1 MTKAKKATKPV
12 IKTVSASKSE
22 KVSRPWQG
30 TVLGILYII
39 SIILL
44 AILLP
49 IMLLMAIG
57 GSALGFMS
65 NINSSM
71 AMLLGGSMLI
81 MSLFLIGVFIL
92 QIFITRGIFK
102 GQKWAVII
110 SIIFAI
116 LDLASLIG
124 NFHII
129 PFVIIGLFL
138 YLSIACFL
146 HPFYGG
152 KK

>member
-1 MTKAKKATKPV
+1 MTKAKKDTKPV
-12 IKTVSASKSE
+12 IKTVPASKSE

-39 SIILL
+39 SIVLL

-65 NINSSM
+65 NINSGM
-71 AMLLGGSMLI
+71 ATLIGGSMLI

-129 PFVIIGLFL
+129 PFVIIGLFS
-138 YLSIACFL
+138 YLSIACLL

>member
-1 MTKAKKATKPV
+1 MTEAKKATEPV
-12 IKTVSASKSE
+12 VKTVPTSKSE

-39 SIILL
+39 SIVLL

-65 NINSSM
+65 NINSGM
-71 AMLLGGSMLI
+71 ATLIGGSMLI

-110 SIIFAI
+110 SIIFAV
-116 LDLASLIG
+116 LDLASLIR
-124 NFHII
+124 NFHIV

-152 KK
+152 EK